1 MREAPPRT
9 REKTSGTQG
18 NVYRS
23 RVWITLLLVR
33 VGFVNMMWKGQ
44 QNLSVSVRFTL
55 IHKIT
60 LIYKIPSSNCVK
72 SVDVDPTCVT
82 CCKCTSVS
90 LYYDENQLDCNPRF
104 QG

>member
-33 VGFVNMMWKGQ
+33 VGFVNMMWEGQ
-44 QNLSVSVRFTL
+44 QNLSMSVQGYGTL
-55 IHKIT
+55 CLQNLSVKIT
-60 LIYKIPSSNCVK
+60 ITRKQVYIHLSTCRHFRVNHLSYKYR
-72 SVDVDPTCVT
+72 D
-82 CCKCTSVS
+82 
-90 LYYDENQLDCNPRF
+90 
-104 QG
+104 